1 MLKFVS
7 WIFFIVVALVICAL
21 SIANRHDVMFSLDPL
36 PFVFDLPLFLLLLAA
51 GFVGLIIGSFVT
63 WRRGS
68 KVRTENRQNRR
79 ENADLKGQNTKLTQ
93 DIAETKAA
101 SQNNMSPTSA
111 QSPRLEHQQ

>member
-7 WIFFIVVALVICAL
+7 WIFFVIAALAICAL
-21 SIANRHDVMFSLDPL
+21 SIANRHEVLFSLDPL

-51 GFVGLIIGSFVT
+51 GFIGLIIGSFVT

-68 KVRTENRQNRR
+68 TARTENRQKRR

-93 DIAETKAA
+93 DLAETKPA
-101 SQNNMSPTSA
+101 SQDNASSTSPQT
-111 QSPRLEHQQ
+111 PRLEHQQ